1 MKELTELRE
10 KLVDEL
16 KGYGKKDM
24 SAGSLVTIDTLA
36 HAVKNLDKII
46 GGNSYD
52 YYHSMRHRDEMGRYA
67 RDGLVDKLHE
77 MMDEAPDERTK
88 QEFRRFISKMESM

>member
-1 MKELTELRE
+1 MELEELRE

-16 KGYGKKDM
+16 KSYGKKDM

-52 YYHSMRHRDEMGRYA
+52 YHYSMNRGRYA
-67 RDGLVDKLHE
+67 REGLVDKLHE